1 MKGSRLLWLTVKI
14 PNWKEASLNR
24 HSQKGDV
31 LASIVNDYF
40 TKYPWRL
47 PVTDEPSNQTPDP
60 FSREPVTDEEKK
72 LKGEIIKKMT
82 AVS

>member
-1 MKGSRLLWLTVKI
+1 M
-14 PNWKEASLNR
+14 
-24 HSQKGDV
+24 
-31 LASIVNDYF
+31 VNEYF

-60 FSREPVTDEEKK
+60 YAREPVTAEEKK

-82 AVS
+82 AVSFR